1 MSSTSSPVGPTPM
14 EIRDDSKTPT
24 HHLSFNGGEDR
35 DNSPAPN
42 RADGEPAHGKR
53 SEGASASTRPD
64 EVEVDVGA
72 SERKKEERGAD
83 RFYVGGYAVGGSKEN
98 RERLSLLDSPLFRAV
113 GNADADAVDDLY
125 KKGDERRSRQPD
137 IEPPPLADPHQILKT
152 YDWGWSISHFAA
164 ATGMYEIL
172 EWTAERRETK
182 ELLTRVNDCGLTPM
196 HYAAANGQY
205 DALEFLVRTVPG
217 SCFSLRKAQGS
228 DRTRLRMHLRRVQR
242 RQEAH
247 RHREEGQV
255 QEASDRHASQE
266 RVEEK
271 GFPRGPQTSH
281 EVLVIPVLLL
291 LLLPSPSFLA
301 DPVTLPSS
309 AFTSSFPLLASFL
322 GPHAEAGKE
331 KRSRASLPSTPM
343 IAWPT
348 PPAAAAAFGGESQI
362 ACPSFANRQW
372 RRRRRKISTTT
383 PSQSA
388 GAIVFSAGGERGSIR
403 AEGLCRKRPSTRGP
417 GSSSAPSI
425 TVCRAEI
432 FFLLYV
438 TGFVKSW
445 D

>member
-125 KKGDERRSRQPD
+125 KK
-137 IEPPPLADPHQILKT
+137 DPHQILKT

-205 DALEFLVRTVPG
+205 DALEFLVRTVPECIFAECNDG
-217 SCFSLRKAQGS
+217 RKPIDIARKGKCKRLLTDTLAKSVLKRKASPEGLKLHMRKGEEKPSIPPLDPDDRMANSAGCSCCFWRRNRPDRVPVLRKQA
-228 DRTRLRMHLRRVQR
+228 V
-242 RQEAH
+242 AK
-247 RHREEGQV
+247 
-255 QEASDRHASQE
+255 
-266 RVEEK
+266 EEK
-271 GFPRGPQTSH
+271 KDFHDNAFSVSGRDRFLSGGRERFHSGRG
-281 EVLVIPVLLL
+281 
-291 LLLPSPSFLA
+291 
-301 DPVTLPSS
+301 
-309 AFTSSFPLLASFL
+309 
-322 GPHAEAGKE
+322 
-331 KRSRASLPSTPM
+331 SLPEET
-343 IAWPT
+343 I
-348 PPAAAAAFGGESQI
+348 
-362 ACPSFANRQW
+362 
-372 RRRRRKISTTT
+372 
-383 PSQSA
+383 
-388 GAIVFSAGGERGSIR
+388 
-403 AEGLCRKRPSTRGP
+403 
-417 GSSSAPSI
+417 
-425 TVCRAEI
+425 
-432 FFLLYV
+432 Y
-438 TGFVKSW
+438 
-445 D
+445 

>member
-125 KKGDERRSRQPD
+125 KK
-137 IEPPPLADPHQILKT
+137 DPHQILKT

-205 DALEFLVRTVPG
+205 DALEFLVRTVPECIFAECNDG
-217 SCFSLRKAQGS
+217 RKPIDIARKGKCKRLLTDTLAKSVLKRKASPEGLKLHMRKGEEKPSIPPLDPDDRMANSAGCSCCFWRRNRPDRVPVLRKQAVAV
-228 DRTRLRMHLRRVQR
+228 REEERRMAEGQEGRGEEEVLLRRVF
-242 RQEAH
+242 
-247 RHREEGQV
+247 GQ
-255 QEASDRHASQE
+255 
-266 RVEEK
+266 
-271 GFPRGPQTSH
+271 
-281 EVLVIPVLLL
+281 
-291 LLLPSPSFLA
+291 
-301 DPVTLPSS
+301 
-309 AFTSSFPLLASFL
+309 
-322 GPHAEAGKE
+322 
-331 KRSRASLPSTPM
+331 
-343 IAWPT
+343 
-348 PPAAAAAFGGESQI
+348 
-362 ACPSFANRQW
+362 
-372 RRRRRKISTTT
+372 
-383 PSQSA
+383 
-388 GAIVFSAGGERGSIR
+388 
-403 AEGLCRKRPSTRGP
+403 
-417 GSSSAPSI
+417 
-425 TVCRAEI
+425 
-432 FFLLYV
+432 
-438 TGFVKSW
+438 
-445 D
+445 

>member
-125 KKGDERRSRQPD
+125 KK
-137 IEPPPLADPHQILKT
+137 DPHQILKT

-266 RVEEK
+266 VLIMSELRPAAHFHLSVLKRKASPEGLKLHMRKGEEK
-271 GFPRGPQTSH
+271 PSIPPLDPDDRMANSAGCSCCFWRRNRPDRVPVLRKQAVAVREEERRMAEGQEGRGEE
-281 EVLVIPVLLL
+281 EVLLRRV
-291 LLLPSPSFLA
+291 
-301 DPVTLPSS
+301 
-309 AFTSSFPLLASFL
+309 
-322 GPHAEAGKE
+322 
-331 KRSRASLPSTPM
+331 
-343 IAWPT
+343 
-348 PPAAAAAFGGESQI
+348 FGQ
-362 ACPSFANRQW
+362 
-372 RRRRRKISTTT
+372 
-383 PSQSA
+383 
-388 GAIVFSAGGERGSIR
+388 
-403 AEGLCRKRPSTRGP
+403 
-417 GSSSAPSI
+417 
-425 TVCRAEI
+425 
-432 FFLLYV
+432 
-438 TGFVKSW
+438 
-445 D
+445 